1 MFFEKMNQE
10 FDNKTINYYRIPN
23 PPGGIVKDKVID
35 LYIIIYLYNNYR
47 FLSVL
52 NTISPSSSIYYICQ
66 KGTGRSEFAMALTS
80 LIRYSTAREKE
91 VDLEIIVKDAVEASY
106 NGVQS
111 LLRLFPN
118 GYFLHSLTN
127 KAIRDSSPPGFYS
140 LLDDLYIYCYYYL
153 YFSLFFS
160 ILFIYL

>member
-1 MFFEKMNQE
+1 
-10 FDNKTINYYRIPN
+10 
-23 PPGGIVKDKVID
+23 
-35 LYIIIYLYNNYR
+35 
-47 FLSVL
+47 
-52 NTISPSSSIYYICQ
+52 
-66 KGTGRSEFAMALTS
+66 MALTS

-160 ILFIYL
+160 SILFVYL

>member
-1 MFFEKMNQE
+1 M
-10 FDNKTINYYRIPN
+10 
-23 PPGGIVKDKVID
+23 
-35 LYIIIYLYNNYR
+35 
-47 FLSVL
+47 SVL
-52 NTISPSSSIYYICQ
+52 DTISPSSTIYYVCQ

-80 LIRYSTAREKE
+80 LVRYSTAREKE

-140 LLDDLYIYCYYYL
+140 LLDDLYYS
-153 YFSLFFS
+153 F
-160 ILFIYL
+160 ILFIYRIQSVDLFPQSVPHINHVYSRYLLLMISSAYLNVFL